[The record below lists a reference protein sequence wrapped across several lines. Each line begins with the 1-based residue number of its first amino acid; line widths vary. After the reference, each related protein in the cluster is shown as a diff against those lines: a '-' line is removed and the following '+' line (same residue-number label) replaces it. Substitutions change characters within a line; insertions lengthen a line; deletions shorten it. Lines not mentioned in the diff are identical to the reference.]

1 MAASCLIVDVTGM
14 TRSVSVCQTVF
25 LLVALVSIPVVAL
38 SVGNNDKLPQ
48 SSPQKHSST
57 KLKTPF
63 QVKLDQAIEPYLQ
76 NGSILVATHEEILYG
91 RHIGRLFVPG
101 SILKLATALAAFHYL
116 GDDYRFKTEIYL
128 SPRNDVIVRGY
139 GDPFL
144 VSEEW
149 QVLATQLHRFGNLP
163 KSLRNL
169 YLDDSV
175 FHPNLVVPGVEYS
188 LNPYD
193 ARNGALISNF
203 NTIYVDIHSDGSV
216 VTAEEQTPLTPLA
229 RRLSKNLKP
238 GKQRINISPK
248 PQYILPYSGQLFRE
262 FLSRK
267 GYVVTGKIERRIRTS
282 EDRLVY
288 EHSNQRPLT
297 ETVQGM
303 MKYSNN
309 FIANQL
315 LLTGGWERKG
325 APATLEKG
333 TRLLERFL
341 TDRLKIDP
349 QAFVVA
355 EGSGISR
362 DNRMTARAML
372 PILKAFAPRKELLNH
387 RDGAWVKT
395 GTLRGVYTLAGYL
408 PYQEETLYFVIMLNQ
423 PNNHRE
429 RILKIVKQA
438 FGY

>member
-1 MAASCLIVDVTGM
+1 M
-14 TRSVSVCQTVF
+14 
-25 LLVALVSIPVVAL
+25 
-38 SVGNNDKLPQ
+38 
-48 SSPQKHSST
+48 
-57 KLKTPF
+57 
-63 QVKLDQAIEPYLQ
+63 
-76 NGSILVATHEEILYG
+76 
-91 RHIGRLFVPG
+91 
-101 SILKLATALAAFHYL
+101 
-116 GDDYRFKTEIYL
+116 
-128 SPRNDVIVRGY
+128 
-139 GDPFL
+139 
-144 VSEEW
+144 
-149 QVLATQLHRFGNLP
+149 
-163 KSLRNL
+163 
-169 YLDDSV
+169 
-175 FHPNLVVPGVEYS
+175 
-188 LNPYD
+188 
-193 ARNGALISNF
+193 
-203 NTIYVDIHSDGSV
+203 
-216 VTAEEQTPLTPLA
+216 
-229 RRLSKNLKP
+229 
-238 GKQRINISPK
+238 
-248 PQYILPYSGQLFRE
+248 
-262 FLSRK
+262 
-267 GYVVTGKIERRIRTS
+267 TGKIERRIRTP

-315 LLTGGWERKG
+315 LLTGGWEREG

-395 GTLRGVYTLAGYL
+395 GTLHGVYTLAGYL
-408 PYQEETLYFVIMLNQ
+408 PSQAETLYFVIMLNQ